1 MRFCRRTGCWSRGIR
16 ILILEDDPW
25 IATDLQSILEAE
37 GHEIVDSLGSLDEA
51 YRHLDDEFDCALLD
65 IDVIGGKSFGVAEA
79 LIERR
84 IPFVFVSAS
93 QPSDLPQ
100 TLRQAAFVAK
110 PFEERTLL
118 ESVEDITLNRL
129 PC

>member
-1 MRFCRRTGCWSRGIR
+1 MAIQTKDRELELRMR

-25 IATDLQSILEAE
+25 IATDLQAILESE
-37 GHEIVDSLGSLDEA
+37 GHEIVDSLSSLDEA
-51 YRHLDDEFDCALLD
+51 YRHLDDDFDCALLD

-79 LIERR
+79 LAERR
-84 IPFVFVSAS
+84 IPFAFVSAS

-100 TLRQAAFVAK
+100 ALRQAAFVAK

-118 ESVEDITLNRL
+118 DSIDHLSLNRL

>member
-1 MRFCRRTGCWSRGIR
+1 MR

-37 GHEIVDSLGSLDEA
+37 GHEIVDSLSSLDEA
-51 YRHLDDEFDCALLD
+51 YRHIDDEFDCALLD

-79 LIERR
+79 LIERQ

-93 QPSDLPQ
+93 KPSDLPQ
-100 TLRQAAFVAK
+100 TLRRAAFVSK

-118 ESVEDITLNRL
+118 ESVEHLAANRL

>member
-1 MRFCRRTGCWSRGIR
+1 MR

-37 GHEIVDSLGSLDEA
+37 GHEVVDALGSLDEA
-51 YRHLDDEFDCALLD
+51 YQHLDDDFDCALLD
-65 IDVIGGKSFGVAEA
+65 VDVIGGKSFGVAEA
-79 LIERR
+79 LIERQ

-93 QPSDLPQ
+93 KPSDLPQ
-100 TLRQAAFVAK
+100 GLRQAAFVSK
-110 PFEERTLL
+110 PFEEQTLL
-118 ESVEDITLNRL
+118 DSVGHLTPNRL

>member
-1 MRFCRRTGCWSRGIR
+1 MR

-25 IATDLQSILEAE
+25 IAIDLQAILESD
-37 GHEIVDSLGSLDEA
+37 GHEIVDSLSSLDEA
-51 YRHLDDEFDCALLD
+51 YRHLDDGFDCALLD

-79 LIERR
+79 LAERR

-118 ESVEDITLNRL
+118 ESVDHLSLGRL

>member
-1 MRFCRRTGCWSRGIR
+1 MR

-25 IATDLQSILEAE
+25 IATDLQSILESE

-93 QPSDLPQ
+93 RPCDLPQ
-100 TLRQAAFVAK
+100 ALRQVTFVAK
-110 PFEERTLL
+110 PFEERALL
-118 ESVEDITLNRL
+118 QSVEHLTVNRL

>member
-1 MRFCRRTGCWSRGIR
+1 MR

-25 IATDLQSILEAE
+25 IATDLQSILESE
-37 GHEIVDSLGSLDEA
+37 GHEVVDSLGSIDEA

-93 QPSDLPQ
+93 SPSDLPEP
-100 TLRQAAFVAK
+100 LCQAAFVAK
-110 PFEERTLL
+110 PFEERALL
-118 ESVEDITLNRL
+118 RSVEHLTVNPL

>member
-1 MRFCRRTGCWSRGIR
+1 MR

-25 IATDLQSILEAE
+25 IATDLQAILEAE
-37 GHEIVDSLGSLDEA
+37 GHEIVDTLGSLVEA
-51 YRHLDDEFDCALLD
+51 YQHLDDGFDCALLD

-79 LIERR
+79 LVERQ

-93 QPSDLPQ
+93 RPSDLPQ
-100 TLRQAAFVAK
+100 PLRQAAFIAK

-118 ESVEDITLNRL
+118 KSVKDVTFNSS

>member
-1 MRFCRRTGCWSRGIR
+1 MR

-79 LIERR
+79 LIERQ
-84 IPFVFVSAS
+84 IPFVFVSAPGLS
-93 QPSDLPQ
+93 
-100 TLRQAAFVAK
+100 TCLRPFGK
-110 PFEERTLL
+110 PPLSRSLSRNGRFSNPWSISL
-118 ESVEDITLNRL
+118 
-129 PC
+129 

>member
-1 MRFCRRTGCWSRGIR
+1 MR

-37 GHEIVDSLGSLDEA
+37 GHEIVDSFGSLDEA

-79 LIERR
+79 LVERQ
-84 IPFVFVSAS
+84 IPFAFVSAS
-93 QPSDLPQ
+93 KPCDLPPG
-100 TLRQAAFVAK
+100 LRQATFVAK
-110 PFEERTLL
+110 PFEERTLV
-118 ESVEDITLNRL
+118 ESVENLTLSRL

>member
-1 MRFCRRTGCWSRGIR
+1 MR

-25 IATDLQSILEAE
+25 IATDLQAILESD
-37 GHEIVDSLGSLDEA
+37 GHEIVDSLSSLDEA

-79 LIERR
+79 LTARR

-100 TLRQAAFVAK
+100 TIRQAAFVAK
-110 PFEERTLL
+110 PFEEHTILQ
-118 ESVEDITLNRL
+118 SVDHLSLGRL

>member
-1 MRFCRRTGCWSRGIR
+1 MR

-51 YRHLDDEFDCALLD
+51 YRHLDDGFDCALLD

-118 ESVEDITLNRL
+118 ESMEDITLNRL